1 MCLSGT
7 NMHEQL
13 LIHFNNLKLPLHAQ
27 EWLLNFWDVI
37 QGLDDWRDNDA
48 VDATEKELVI
58 YKVMV
63 AMPSN
68 PFFQQHAN
76 HLLPIVSNLV
86 LKWIA
91 ANKLE
96 DNKEDLHKAYMW
108 RAAYY
113 DLILEVVR
121 LVHGY
126 VEASIVSDYVAK
138 MYGETFED
146 YVKEF
151 KNA

>member
-1 MCLSGT
+1 MKQELVT
-7 NMHEQL
+7 
-13 LIHFNNLKLPLHAQ
+13 HFNNLSLPLSAQ
-27 EWLLNFWDVI
+27 QWLLDFWDVL
-37 QGLDDWRDNDA
+37 QGLDDWRDNDS
-48 VDATEKELVI
+48 VDSNEKEKVI
-58 YKVMV
+58 YQVMV

-68 PFFQQHAN
+68 LFFQQYAD
-76 HLLPIVSNLV
+76 HLLPIMSNLV
-86 LKWIA
+86 LKWIG

-96 DNKEDLHKAYMW
+96 DNKEELSKAYMW

-113 DLILEVVR
+113 DLILEVVY

-126 VEASIVSDYVAK
+126 KDAALASDYVAK

>member
-1 MCLSGT
+1 MKQELVT
-7 NMHEQL
+7 
-13 LIHFNNLKLPLHAQ
+13 HFNNLSLPLSAQ
-27 EWLLNFWDVI
+27 QWLLDFWDVI
-37 QGLDDWRDNDA
+37 QGLDDWRDNDS
-48 VDATEKELVI
+48 VDSNEKEKVI
-58 YKVMV
+58 YQVMV

-68 PFFQQHAN
+68 LFFQQYAN
-76 HLLPIVSNLV
+76 HLLPIMSNLV
-86 LKWIA
+86 LKWIG

-96 DNKEDLHKAYMW
+96 DNKEELNKAYMW

-113 DLILEVVR
+113 DLILEVVY

-126 VEASIVSDYVAK
+126 KDAALASDYVAK
-138 MYGETFED
+138 MYGETFEN

>member
-1 MCLSGT
+1 MKQELS
-7 NMHEQL
+7 
-13 LIHFNNLKLPLHAQ
+13 IHFNNLNLPASAQ
-27 EWLLNFWDVI
+27 QWLFDFWDVI
-37 QGLDDWRDNDA
+37 QGLDDWRDNDS
-48 VDATEKELVI
+48 VDATEKEKVI
-58 YKVMV
+58 YQVMV

-68 PFFQQHAN
+68 PFFQSYAS
-76 HLLPIVSNLV
+76 HLLPIMSNLV
-86 LKWIA
+86 LKWIG

-96 DNKEDLHKAYMW
+96 DNGEDLNKAYMW

-126 VEASIVSDYVAK
+126 VDAAKVADYVAK
-138 MYGETFED
+138 MYGESFED

>member
-1 MCLSGT
+1 MT
-7 NMHEQL
+7 ENL
-13 LIHFNNLKLPLHAQ
+13 LIHFNNLKLPLNAQ
-27 EWLLNFWDVI
+27 LWLTDFWDVI
-37 QGLDDWRDNDA
+37 QGLDDWRDNDT
-48 VDATEKELVI
+48 VDSTEKEKVI
-58 YKVMV
+58 YQVMV
-63 AMPSN
+63 ALPSN
-68 PFFQQHAN
+68 SFFQQHAN

-86 LKWIA
+86 LKWIG
-91 ANKLE
+91 ANRLE
-96 DNKEDLHKAYMW
+96 DNKEEFHKAYMW

-113 DLILEVVR
+113 DLVLEVVR

-126 VEASIVSDYVAK
+126 VEASIASEYVAK

>member
-1 MCLSGT
+1 MNET
-7 NMHEQL
+7 L
-13 LIHFNNLKLPLHAQ
+13 LIHFNNLKLPLNAQ
-27 EWLLNFWDVI
+27 LWLTDFWDVI
-37 QGLDDWRDNDA
+37 QGLDDWRDNDT
-48 VDATEKELVI
+48 VDATEKEKVI
-58 YKVMV
+58 YQVMV
-63 AMPSN
+63 ALPSN
-68 PFFQQHAN
+68 SFFQQHAN

-86 LKWIA
+86 LKWIG
-91 ANKLE
+91 ANRLE
-96 DNKEDLHKAYMW
+96 DNKEEFHKAYMW

-113 DLILEVVR
+113 DLVLEVVR

-126 VEASIVSDYVAK
+126 AEAAIASEYVAK